1 MAVPAI
7 ILFIMQK
14 LLFSLFLL
22 MVTIGLQAQ
31 TQVPSPYIMSGK
43 LQDGFEHHFK
53 IPSPY
58 NPLAPVSPEKQ
69 AELNTYVMHKYFTLS
84 NYDINVYGT
93 DVIEMD
99 GYLYLNGEFRDRKP
113 GEVKTS
119 IWKPFTMKLDQ
130 NGNKVWVRT
139 DSLGVFDQGRTY
151 MHNLIRLSDGNL
163 LTMGEYVSYDSVQ
176 RFINEKTYFIKL
188 DTAGN
193 LIWSRIV
200 GLPDSLGGLIWSL
213 DIVAEADG
221 GFTTQAYTVSQ
232 SRHLGFDSIYYGDTT
247 FVSIVKFDSSANII
261 AMNRFFIGTHKT
273 NVMCSGIL
281 KTEDGGY
288 LLAGHNEFKNDPTW
302 SAHFNRK
309 YYLLKLDSSL
319 DLSWTHIFDKTLDF
333 VINKLCVNQ
342 SKNGGFLFATTDG
355 DSTYPIEW
363 GYIHYGRIDINGN
376 VIWQAYHA
384 KYLHPNKHWGAT
396 GAPMGIVEDEA
407 GNIVIASQVNGFSGA
422 YLFCSDTLG
431 NEIWSRWVPYWGEF
445 LYNLRKAE
453 SEGFLITGVGAGAWL
468 AKTDSIGC
476 VMPGCIDTLM
486 HIGTEEIQLLKQE
499 PLIAYP
505 NPVDDLLYVSLN
517 LTDDQITIAE
527 IFDLQ
532 EKQIR
537 MAQPAESICTFSCGS
552 IPSGIYLLKVITKKG
567 SFLSKKVLKL

>member
-1 MAVPAI
+1 MKKTLLLI
-7 ILFIMQK
+7 SILPGMI
-14 LLFSLFLL
+14 SLY
-22 MVTIGLQAQ
+22 AQ
-31 TQVPSPYIMSGK
+31 TQVPSPYILSGK
-43 LQDGFEHHFK
+43 LQDSIEHQFK
-53 IPSPY
+53 MPSQY
-58 NPLAPVSPEKQ
+58 NPSAPVAPGNLG
-69 AELNTYVMHKYFTLS
+69 ELNAYVMHKYFTLS
-84 NYDINVYGT
+84 NYDVNVYGT
-93 DVIEMD
+93 DALELD
-99 GYLYLNGEFRDRKP
+99 GYIYLNGDYRDKQP
-113 GEVKTS
+113 GAIKTS

-139 DSLGVFDQGRTY
+139 DSLGIFDQWRTY
-151 MHNLIRLSDGNL
+151 MHNLILLSDGNL

-221 GFTTQAYTVSQ
+221 GFTTQAYTVSE

-247 FVSIVKFDSSANII
+247 FVTIVKFDSSANII
-261 AMNRFFIGTHKT
+261 SMNRFFIGTHKT
-273 NVMCSGIL
+273 MVMCSGIL

-319 DLSWTHIFDKTLDF
+319 NLSWTQIFDKTLDF
-333 VINKLCVNQ
+333 IINKLCVNQ

-384 KYLHPNKHWGAT
+384 KYLHPNQHWGAT

-407 GNIVIASQVNGFSGA
+407 GNIVIASQVNGFSGV

-453 SEGFLITGVGAGAWL
+453 SEGFLITGIGAGAWL

-486 HIGTEEIQLLKQE
+486 HIGMEEMQQLKEE
-499 PLIAYP
+499 PLIVYP
-505 NPVDDLLYVSLN
+505 NPVNDLLYIALN
-517 LTDDQITIAE
+517 LPDDWIATAE
-527 IFDLQ
+527 LFDLQ
-532 EKQIR
+532 GKLVAS
-537 MAQPAESICTFSCGS
+537 AQPTNQLIHFNISNF
-552 IPSGIYLLKVITKKG
+552 PSGLYVLKVITQRG
-567 SFLSKKVLKL
+567 AIITKKVLKN